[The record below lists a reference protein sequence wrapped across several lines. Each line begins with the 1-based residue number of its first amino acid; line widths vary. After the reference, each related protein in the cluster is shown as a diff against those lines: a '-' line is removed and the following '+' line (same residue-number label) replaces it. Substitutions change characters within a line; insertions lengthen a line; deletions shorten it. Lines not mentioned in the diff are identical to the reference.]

1 MSSVF
6 PLNTKVQPRQD
17 MIDEETIYNSN
28 KISIFWKNVIP
39 QMDDGD
45 NYSMIKN
52 AVQGWGEMIILES
65 YFTIWCWKL
74 IFD

>member
-45 NYSMIKN
+45 NYSIP
-52 AVQGWGEMIILES
+52 
-65 YFTIWCWKL
+65 
-74 IFD
+74 